1 MGPFRLSQFHIE
13 AARNSTDDFNLFHD
27 KNRWNWIRSNPFKG
41 PIALGF
47 QLGCFIETQ
56 IERVELSVTFDA
68 VEKRDDYP
76 FSVFEFTFAGV
87 VNPGDELSLEV
98 KPGKLSQT
106 DHGRVYS
113 NRLLLKANGKAVI
126 LGFKRESEFCAIDL
140 PEHFPKNIDWGRRAD
155 RTFDAASEY
164 FLKRKYMIVGNA
176 KNFLTSAFAEQSDY
190 IDEFADKV
198 RFPQMYP
205 MSLLS
210 SALLE
215 RAQAIE
221 HDLIDD
227 PMIYANHKLCIDK
240 RQLSNLSSND
250 VLNIVVSPEIQE
262 STSDHK
268 VSHICAGYSKENT
281 PLFIAQ
287 IVLLPLSA
295 LLEKGQK

>member
-1 MGPFRLSQFHIE
+1 MDTFRLSQFHIE
-13 AARNSTDDFNLFHD
+13 SARNSTDDFNLFHD
-27 KNRWNWIRSNPFKG
+27 KNRWSWVDLNPFNG

-56 IERVELSVTFDA
+56 IENVEVNNDA
-68 VEKRDDYP
+68 DLRLQRSDYP

-87 VNPGDELSLEV
+87 VTPGDEIKLEV
-98 KPGKLSQT
+98 KSGKQT
-106 DHGRVYS
+106 NTQNGRVYS
-113 NRLLLKANGKAVI
+113 NRLLLKGNGKAVI
-126 LGFKRESEFCAIDL
+126 LGFKRESEFCPFPL
-140 PEHFPKNIDWGRRAD
+140 PDCLPKNVDWGLRAD
-155 RTFDAASEY
+155 RTFDSNSKY

-198 RFPQMYP
+198 CFPQMYP

-215 RAQAIE
+215 RAQAIG
-221 HDLIDD
+221 HDLVKD

-240 RQLSNLSSND
+240 RQLAGLKSND
-250 VLNIVVSPEIQE
+250 VLNILVSPEISENETDQ
-262 STSDHK
+262 K
-268 VSHICAGYSKENT
+268 VTHVCVGYAKENT

-287 IVLLPLSA
+287 IVLLPLKA
-295 LLEKGQK
+295 LLKT

>member
-1 MGPFRLSQFHIE
+1 MENFQLSQIHIE

-27 KNRWNWIRSNPFKG
+27 KNRWNWIVNNPFSG

-56 IERVELSVTFDA
+56 FQHRQAELNTPESSQSFA
-68 VEKRDDYP
+68 Y
-76 FSVFEFTFAGV
+76 SVFEFTFAGV
-87 VNPGDELSLEV
+87 VNPGDRLTLDI
-98 KPGKLSQT
+98 KPGKSSESAIGKQ
-106 DHGRVYS
+106 YS
-113 NRLLLKANGKAVI
+113 NRLLLKANDKAVI
-126 LGFKRESEFCAIDL
+126 LGFKRESEFSPIQL
-140 PEHFPKNIDWGRRAD
+140 PDDFPNNIEWGMRAD
-155 RTFDAASEY
+155 RTFDQATQC

-176 KNFLTSAFAEQSDY
+176 KNFLTSAFGEQSEY

-215 RAQAIE
+215 RAQAIG
-221 HDLIDD
+221 HDLIKD
-227 PMIYANHKLCIDK
+227 PMIYSSHKLCIDK
-240 RQLSNLSSND
+240 RQLENLRSND
-250 VLNIVVSPEIQE
+250 VLNIVVTPEVE
-262 STSDHK
+262 VPGTGSK
-268 VSHICAGYSKENT
+268 VSHICAGFVKENI

-295 LLEKGQK
+295 MLNKD

>member
-1 MGPFRLSQFHIE
+1 MGSKRLSQFHIE

-27 KNRWNWIRSNPFKG
+27 KNRWNWIQSNPFNG

-56 IERVELSVTFDA
+56 IEKLDLSVKLAQDET
-68 VEKRDDYP
+68 RDNYP
-76 FSVFEFTFAGV
+76 FSVYEFTFAGV
-87 VNPGDELSLEV
+87 VNPGDEINLEV
-98 KPGKLSQT
+98 KPGKHTQT
-106 DHGRVYS
+106 EHGRVYS

-126 LGFKRESEFCAIDL
+126 LGFKRESEFCPIRL
-140 PEHFPKNIDWGRRAD
+140 PDSFPDNIDWGRRAD
-155 RTFDAASEY
+155 RTFDTHSAY
-164 FLKRKYMIVGNA
+164 FIKRKYMIVGNA

-215 RAQAIE
+215 RAQAMK
-221 HDLIDD
+221 HDLINE

-240 RQLSNLSSND
+240 RQLDDLRSND

-262 STSDHK
+262 NPADKRVT
-268 VSHICAGYSKENT
+268 HICAGFSKQNT

-287 IVLLPLSA
+287 IVLLPLKS
-295 LLEKGQK
+295 LLEKSAK

>member
-1 MGPFRLSQFHIE
+1 MKNYQLSQIHIE
-13 AARNSTDDFNLFHD
+13 TARNSTDDFNLFHD
-27 KNRWNWIRSNPFKG
+27 KNRWNWIADNPFKG

-56 IERVELSVTFDA
+56 FQHRQTELNTSDEIKNFS
-68 VEKRDDYP
+68 

-87 VNPGDELSLEV
+87 VNPGDSLTLDI
-98 KPGKLSQT
+98 KAGKKTQSVDGEQQ
-106 DHGRVYS
+106 S

-126 LGFKRESEFCAIDL
+126 LGFKRESEFCPIQL
-140 PEHFPKNIDWGRRAD
+140 PDNFPKNIDWGMRAD
-155 RTFDAASEY
+155 RTFDQASQC

-176 KNFLTSAFAEQSDY
+176 KNFLTSAFGEQSEY

-215 RAQAIE
+215 RAQAIG
-221 HDLIDD
+221 HDLIKD
-227 PMIYANHKLCIDK
+227 PMIYSSHKLSIDK
-240 RQLSNLSSND
+240 RLLESLRSND
-250 VLNIVVSPEIQE
+250 VLNIVVTPEIAMPGNG
-262 STSDHK
+262 HK
-268 VSHICAGYSKENT
+268 VSHICVGYLKGNV
-281 PLFIAQ
+281 PLFMAQ

-295 LLEKGQK
+295 MLGK